1 MSTVYNRFDIIKKA
15 IQNYE
20 NGTDISIGKS
30 VYSTLQT
37 ELSKIKNTM
46 GENIEF

>member
-1 MSTVYNRFDIIKKA
+1 MKKKLYEYIEKA

-20 NGTDISIGKS
+20 NGTDTTIGKS

-37 ELSKIKNTM
+37 ELTKIKNTM